1 MGLRAKANSF
11 RCLFEKGLRKRAEF
25 FALEKGEQKPS
36 LEDQIFKK
44 DYNLQTVLEI
54 SKEIYRSLDPK
65 ELSNILL
72 LTFMGQTRSGKG
84 AFFLLEQG
92 VYQCKINK
100 GFAEETVAAFNWPT
114 LQEMTDLRGQ
124 NAGDVELLLPL
135 QGKNSIIAYVVLAQ
149 VGLESIACEEEVLRP
164 LLSLGGIAL
173 ENAMLYDD
181 IKERFKQL
189 EALHEIGDTLTQS
202 PNLQEVLFLAFAALE
217 HGLGISKLLLFLKK
231 EETFA
236 VYDGYGCTEETHKRF
251 VFNED
256 SDLYSQICDPGV
268 HDLSFF
274 DLDWTLYLSSEEQKT
289 PTRLFIP
296 LQTYGEVHGFLCI
309 LAREQQQDDA
319 WQQKLFELVGSYFSS
334 ALYLV
339 LNKSYIDENEI
350 DLSRVV
356 EKLLGEQLEFSK
368 KMNFPVLFA
377 LTQALGAEPQGLAEY
392 LSGCHAKSIDLIL
405 GYKILIIPCEAD
417 SSVEAITEKL
427 RALRLDVVRSAFS
440 GKIETPSA
448 LLENLQI

>member
-1 MGLRAKANSF
+1 MGLRTKANSF
-11 RCLFEKGLRKRAEF
+11 RCLYEKGLRKRAEF
-25 FALEKGEQKPS
+25 FALEKEENSPS

-92 VYQCKINK
+92 VYVCKINK
-100 GFAEETVAAFNWPT
+100 GFADDSVAAFAW
-114 LQEMTDLRGQ
+114 QSQQDITDLRDRKSSE
-124 NAGDVELLLPL
+124 AELILPL

-149 VGLESIACEEEVLRP
+149 VGLVSISSEEEVLRP

-202 PNLQEVLFLAFAALE
+202 PDLQEVLFLAFAALE

-231 EETFA
+231 GESFV

-251 VFNED
+251 SFTEN
-256 SDLYSQICDPGV
+256 SDIYPQICEPGV
-268 HDLSFF
+268 HDLSALE
-274 DLDWTLYLSSEEQKT
+274 LDWSQYLSSEEQKSSA
-289 PTRLFIP
+289 RLFIP

-309 LAREQQQDDA
+309 LAKDQPQDA
-319 WQQKLFELVGSYFSS
+319 EWQLKLFELVGSYFSS

-339 LNKSYIDENEI
+339 LNKSYMDENEI
-350 DLSRVV
+350 DLSRVI

-377 LTQALGAEPQGLAEY
+377 LAQTKDAEQQALVEY
-392 LSGCHAKSIDLIL
+392 LSSCHGKSIDLIL
-405 GYKILIIPCEAD
+405 GYKILIIPCEAA
-417 SSVEAITEKL
+417 SQVEEIIRKIE
-427 RALRLDVVRSAFS
+427 ALRLELVRFVFS
-440 GKIETPSA
+440 GEIETQQD
-448 LLENLQI
+448 LLKHLQI